1 MSDRLRRC
9 FDCRDYRYDG
19 YMEAIERQFFCD
31 YCQKQRMKDE
41 QGGEEW
47 IATWE
52 RV

>member
-1 MSDRLRRC
+1 
-9 FDCRDYRYDG
+9 
-19 YMEAIERQFFCD
+19 MEAIERQFFCG

-47 IATWE
+47 TAIWE